1 MENRFVSKNET
12 ISMQGGFVLIN
23 IAYAMGQGGGVA
35 GQGAGGFSSL
45 IPIILM
51 FVIFYFLLIRPQ
63 QKKSKEH
70 RELINRIKK
79 GDRII
84 TSGGLHGR
92 VTAVSET
99 TMTVEIAD
107 KVRVK
112 VARGNVGQVVQSSS
126 QPQEAKKKKGL
137 FG

>member
-1 MENRFVSKNET
+1 
-12 ISMQGGFVLIN
+12 LIN
-23 IAYAMGQGGGVA
+23 IAYAMGTGGSGA

-45 IPIILM
+45 IPIVLM

-70 RELINRIKK
+70 SEMINRLKK
-79 GDRII
+79 GDHII

-92 VTAVSET
+92 ITAVSDA

-112 VARGNVGQVVQSSS
+112 VARGNVGQVVQSSP
-126 QPQEAKKKKGL
+126 QPQEAKKKKG
-137 FG
+137 